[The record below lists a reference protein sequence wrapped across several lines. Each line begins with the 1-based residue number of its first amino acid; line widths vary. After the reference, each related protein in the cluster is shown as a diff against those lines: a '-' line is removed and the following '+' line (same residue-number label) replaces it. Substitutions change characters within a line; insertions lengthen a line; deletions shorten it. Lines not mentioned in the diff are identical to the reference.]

1 MLVLG
6 VELTVLELSTFHFP
20 GVTRVTYFL
29 YETHGKWTEGARVHT
44 TQNKTNT
51 ITMTEDI
58 FENMPI
64 ISPTV
69 SKEDITVKSES
80 ESSSSTDQLQQ
91 HAHKHHHKHLEI
103 RGEEVDTARS
113 DSPFHYIPKAEEKR
127 RLLPTKLPL
136 VQCIAR
142 ARIPTTQGPEIFL
155 HLYAN
160 DEDNKE
166 HLAIV
171 FGEDIRSRSL
181 YKHRPGETQSD
192 RMIRGAY
199 VGKLW
204 PGRKDADVD
213 SSNGLELHFNDD
225 GDLIVEDS
233 TTWTNPTLVRIHS
246 ECYTGETAW
255 SARCDCGEQFDEA
268 GRLMGMEGHGCIV
281 YLRQEGRGIGL
292 GEKLK
297 AYNLQDLGADTVQ
310 ANLLLRHPAD
320 KRSFGMA
327 TAILADLGLAEIR
340 LLTNNPDKII
350 AVEGRERI
358 VRVQERVPM
367 VPLAWTGTEGVKSK
381 EVEGYLRT
389 KVEKMGHMLSRP
401 L

>member
-1 MLVLG
+1 
-6 VELTVLELSTFHFP
+6 
-20 GVTRVTYFL
+20 
-29 YETHGKWTEGARVHT
+29 
-44 TQNKTNT
+44 
-51 ITMTEDI
+51 MTEDI

-69 SKEDITVKSES
+69 SRENLV
-80 ESSSSTDQLQQ
+80 
-91 HAHKHHHKHLEI
+91 
-103 RGEEVDTARS
+103 EEVGRS
-113 DSPFHYIPKAEEKR
+113 SKLHNNIDKVDLKEVASVSNVKKCERCDSPFHAIPNADDKR
-127 RLLPTKLPL
+127 RLLPDKLPT
-136 VQCIAR
+136 VQCVAR

-155 HLYAN
+155 HLYSN

-181 YKHRPGETQSD
+181 YKHRPNETQSD

-199 VGKLW
+199 VGKLY
-204 PGRKDADVD
+204 PGRKDADHD
-213 SSNGLELHFNDD
+213 SSTNMKLEFDKET
-225 GDLIVEDS
+225 GELIVDKS
-233 TTWTNPTLVRIHS
+233 TTWCDPTLVRIHS

-268 GRLMGMEGHGCIV
+268 GRLMGLQGHGCIV

-320 KRSFGMA
+320 KRSFGLA
-327 TAILADLGLAEIR
+327 TSILLDLGLTDIK

-350 AVEGRERI
+350 AVEGRERLVH
-358 VRVQERVPM
+358 VRERVPM
-367 VPLAWTGTEGVKSK
+367 VPLAWKGEEGGVKSN

-389 KVEKMGHMLSRP
+389 KVEKMGHLLTKP

>member
-1 MLVLG
+1 
-6 VELTVLELSTFHFP
+6 
-20 GVTRVTYFL
+20 
-29 YETHGKWTEGARVHT
+29 
-44 TQNKTNT
+44 
-51 ITMTEDI
+51 MTEDI

-69 SKEDITVKSES
+69 SNKDLLVEEIKPINPAISK
-80 ESSSSTDQLQQ
+80 LQVP
-91 HAHKHHHKHLEI
+91 E
-103 RGEEVDTARS
+103 RCE
-113 DSPFHYIPKAEEKR
+113 SPFHTVPKADEKR
-127 RLLPTKLPL
+127 RLMPDKLPT

-155 HLYAN
+155 HLYSN

-171 FGEDIRSRSL
+171 FGEDIRSKSL
-181 YKHRPGETQSD
+181 YKQRPNETQSD

-199 VGKLW
+199 VGKLY
-204 PGRKDADVD
+204 PGRKDADFD
-213 SSNGLELHFNDD
+213 KSTGMKLQFTEN
-225 GDLIVEDS
+225 GDLIVDEE
-233 TTWTNPTLVRIHS
+233 TTWINPTLVRIHS

-268 GRLMGMEGHGCIV
+268 GRLMGLQGHGCIV

-297 AYNLQDLGADTVQ
+297 AYNLQDLGADTVE

-320 KRSFGMA
+320 KRSFGLA
-327 TAILADLGLAEIR
+327 TAILLDLGLAHIK

-350 AVEGRERI
+350 AVEGKDRL
-358 VRVQERVPM
+358 VHVKERVPM
-367 VPLAWTGTEGVKSK
+367 VPIAWTNKEGGVKSK

-389 KVEKMGHMLSRP
+389 KVEKMGHLLSKP
-401 L
+401 NNN

>member
-1 MLVLG
+1 
-6 VELTVLELSTFHFP
+6 
-20 GVTRVTYFL
+20 
-29 YETHGKWTEGARVHT
+29 
-44 TQNKTNT
+44 
-51 ITMTEDI
+51 MTEDI

-69 SKEDITVKSES
+69 SQENIGVNN
-80 ESSSSTDQLQQ
+80 
-91 HAHKHHHKHLEI
+91 
-103 RGEEVDTARS
+103 EVDTIPLNKNHLVDIKEVPSISNIKECDRC
-113 DSPFHYIPKAEEKR
+113 DSPFHAIPKADEKR
-127 RLLPTKLPL
+127 RLLPDVLPK

-155 HLYAN
+155 HLYSN
-160 DEDNKE
+160 NEDNKE

-181 YKHRPGETQSD
+181 YKQRPNETQSD

-199 VGKLW
+199 VGKLY
-204 PGRKDADVD
+204 PGRKDADFD
-213 SSNGLELHFNDD
+213 KSTDMRLDFDKES
-225 GDLIVEDS
+225 GDLIVEDA
-233 TTWTNPTLVRIHS
+233 TTWNDPTLVRIHS

-268 GRLMGMEGHGCIV
+268 GRLMGIQGHGCIV

-320 KRSFGMA
+320 KRSFGLA
-327 TAILADLGLAEIR
+327 TSILVDLGLTDIK

-350 AVEGRERI
+350 AVEGRERLVH
-358 VRVQERVPM
+358 VRERVAM
-367 VPLAWTGTEGVKSK
+367 VPLAWTGEDGIKSN

-389 KVEKMGHMLSRP
+389 KVEKMGHLLTKP
-401 L
+401 I

>member
-1 MLVLG
+1 
-6 VELTVLELSTFHFP
+6 
-20 GVTRVTYFL
+20 
-29 YETHGKWTEGARVHT
+29 
-44 TQNKTNT
+44 
-51 ITMTEDI
+51 MTEDI
-58 FENMPI
+58 FETMPI

-69 SKEDITVKSES
+69 SNEEQVVGADVESDLNYRSGSAVGAGRGRLEALKRDGNDEVKGRK
-80 ESSSSTDQLQQ
+80 ESS
-91 HAHKHHHKHLEI
+91 
-103 RGEEVDTARS
+103 
-113 DSPFHYIPKAEEKR
+113 PFQFIPQAEEKR
-127 RLLPTKLPL
+127 RLLPDVLPK

-155 HLYAN
+155 HLYSN
-160 DEDNKE
+160 DMDKKE

-181 YKHRPGETQSD
+181 YRHRPGETQSD

-199 VGKLW
+199 VGKLY
-204 PGRKDADVD
+204 PGRKDADYD
-213 SSNGLELHFNDD
+213 KSTETGLAFDAETGELIPDKR
-225 GDLIVEDS
+225 
-233 TTWTNPTLVRIHS
+233 TTWSNPTLVRIHS

-268 GRLMGMEGHGCIV
+268 GRLMGLEGHGCIV

-327 TAILADLGLAEIR
+327 TAILLDLGLVEIR

-350 AVEGRERI
+350 AVEGKQRLVH
-358 VRVQERVPM
+358 VRERVPM
-367 VPLAWTGTEGVKSK
+367 VPLAWTGQAGGVKSQ

-389 KVEKMGHMLSRP
+389 KVEKMGHLLSRP
-401 L
+401 GA

>member
-1 MLVLG
+1 
-6 VELTVLELSTFHFP
+6 
-20 GVTRVTYFL
+20 
-29 YETHGKWTEGARVHT
+29 
-44 TQNKTNT
+44 
-51 ITMTEDI
+51 MTEDI

-69 SKEDITVKSES
+69 SQENFGANTETESASNLANKTHLANIKESPSVSNIKTCN
-80 ESSSSTDQLQQ
+80 
-91 HAHKHHHKHLEI
+91 
-103 RGEEVDTARS
+103 RCN
-113 DSPFHYIPKAEEKR
+113 SPFHAIPNADEKR
-127 RLLPTKLPL
+127 RLLPDKLPN
-136 VQCIAR
+136 VQCVAR

-155 HLYAN
+155 HLYSN

-181 YKHRPGETQSD
+181 YKQRPNETQSD

-199 VGKLW
+199 VGKLY
-204 PGRKDADVD
+204 PGRKDADFD
-213 SSNGLELHFNDD
+213 KSTNMKLDFDTETGE
-225 GDLIVEDS
+225 LIVDKS
-233 TTWTNPTLVRIHS
+233 TTWCDSTLVRIHS

-268 GRLMGMEGHGCIV
+268 GRLMGLEGHGCIV

-320 KRSFGMA
+320 KRSFGLA
-327 TAILADLGLAEIR
+327 TSILIDLGLADIN

-350 AVEGRERI
+350 AVEGRERL
-358 VRVQERVPM
+358 VHVSKRVAM
-367 VPLAWTGTEGVKSK
+367 VPLAWKGLEGGVKST

-389 KVEKMGHMLSRP
+389 KVEKMGHLLSKP

>member
-1 MLVLG
+1 
-6 VELTVLELSTFHFP
+6 
-20 GVTRVTYFL
+20 
-29 YETHGKWTEGARVHT
+29 
-44 TQNKTNT
+44 
-51 ITMTEDI
+51 MTEDI
-58 FENMPI
+58 FESMPI

-69 SKEDITVKSES
+69 SHQDIVANDISTSQDDKNDKSDNKLINSKENDIDNIIDNK
-80 ESSSSTDQLQQ
+80 L
-91 HAHKHHHKHLEI
+91 K
-103 RGEEVDTARS
+103 DTS
-113 DSPFHYIPKAEEKR
+113 SPFSQITNAEEKR
-127 RLLPTKLPL
+127 RLLPDILPK

-155 HLYAN
+155 HLYSN
-160 DEDNKE
+160 DMDKKE

-181 YKHRPGETQSD
+181 YKYRKGETQSD

-199 VGKLW
+199 VGKLY
-204 PGRKDADVD
+204 PGRKDADYD
-213 SSNGLELHFNDD
+213 KTSDLRLNFNNET
-225 GDLIVEDS
+225 GDLIIDS
-233 TTWTNPTLVRIHS
+233 KTTWNNPTLVRIHS

-268 GRLMGMEGHGCIV
+268 GRLMGLQGHGCIV

-327 TAILADLGLAEIR
+327 TAILLDLGLLEIK

-350 AVEGRERI
+350 AVEGKNRL
-358 VRVQERVPM
+358 VRVIERVPM
-367 VPLAWTGTEGVKSK
+367 IPLAWKGEEGGVKSN

-389 KVEKMGHMLSRP
+389 KVEKMGHLLSKP

>member
-1 MLVLG
+1 
-6 VELTVLELSTFHFP
+6 
-20 GVTRVTYFL
+20 
-29 YETHGKWTEGARVHT
+29 
-44 TQNKTNT
+44 
-51 ITMTEDI
+51 MTEEQDDI
-58 FENMPI
+58 FESMPI

-69 SKEDITVKSES
+69 SNNDVGTTPHNHNLNHNHSHSHDHGTNIEDINHSD
-80 ESSSSTDQLQQ
+80 SSSSITSNS
-91 HAHKHHHKHLEI
+91 EI
-103 RGEEVDTARS
+103 QDLK
-113 DSPFHYIPKAEEKR
+113 IEEKR
-127 RLLPTKLPL
+127 RLLPDILPK

-155 HLYAN
+155 HLYSN
-160 DEDNKE
+160 DMDKKE

-181 YKHRPGETQSD
+181 YKFRKDETQSD

-199 VGKLW
+199 VGKLY
-204 PGRKDADVD
+204 PGRKNADFD
-213 SSNGLELHFNDD
+213 RSTNMKLEFDKES
-225 GDLIVEDS
+225 GDLIIDS
-233 TTWTNPTLVRIHS
+233 KTTWCNPTLVRIHS

-268 GRLMGMEGHGCIV
+268 GRLMGLQGHGCIV

-327 TAILADLGLAEIR
+327 TAILLDLGLLEIK

-350 AVEGRERI
+350 AVEGKNRLI
-358 VRVQERVPM
+358 KVTERVPM
-367 VPLAWTGTEGVKSK
+367 VPLAWKGEEGGVKST

-389 KVEKMGHMLSRP
+389 KVEKMGHLLSKP
-401 L
+401 I

>member
-1 MLVLG
+1 M
-6 VELTVLELSTFHFP
+6 TDST
-20 GVTRVTYFL
+20 
-29 YETHGKWTEGARVHT
+29 ES
-44 TQNKTNT
+44 
-51 ITMTEDI
+51 ISEDI
-58 FENMPI
+58 FESMPI
-64 ISPTV
+64 ISPTTTNQQCSHDHGTENEILHPES
-69 SKEDITVKSES
+69 SKEIDDSIDGEDSVTNHITN
-80 ESSSSTDQLQQ
+80 
-91 HAHKHHHKHLEI
+91 
-103 RGEEVDTARS
+103 
-113 DSPFHYIPKAEEKR
+113 AEEKR
-127 RLLPTKLPL
+127 RLLPDRLPK

-155 HLYAN
+155 HLYSN
-160 DEDNKE
+160 DMDNKE

-181 YKHRPGETQSD
+181 YKYRNGETSSD

-199 VGKLW
+199 VGKLY
-204 PGRKDADVD
+204 PGRKDADYD
-213 SSNGLELHFNDD
+213 KTSNMRLNFDQVT
-225 GDLIVEDS
+225 GDLIAES
-233 TTWTNPTLVRIHS
+233 GTTWCNPTLVRIHS

-268 GRLMGMEGHGCIV
+268 GRLMGLEGHGCIV

-327 TAILADLGLAEIR
+327 TAILLDLGLVEIN

-350 AVEGRERI
+350 AVEGKKRL
-358 VRVQERVPM
+358 VHVNKRVPM
-367 VPLAWTGTEGVKSK
+367 VPLAWEGKDGVKSK

-389 KVEKMGHMLSRP
+389 KVEKMGHLLSTP
-401 L
+401 HSHSH